1 MKNLS
6 AIQPKINAFKKGDV
20 TIDVNKEIDALFNI
34 KTSLRTIEMIYLK
47 NNSIL
52 EKTKK

>member
-20 TIDVNKEIDALFNI
+20 TIDINKEMDSLFSI
-34 KTSLRTIEMIYLK
+34 KTSLQTIEMIYLK

-52 EKTKK
+52 EKAKK